1 MRVCVVGAGFAG
13 LAAAAALADGGVE
26 PLVLEARERVGG
38 RVHSRRL
45 GNGAV
50 VELGAEFVERDQQA
64 MAAAAGR
71 LGLELV
77 PTGMAYGDRE
87 PRGGIGVDRA
97 TLHAELGRLQR
108 LLADRAGPPT
118 DRGATLEPPGPPTDR
133 GATLEPP
140 GPPTD
145 RGATASLLEP
155 PGPPGGGSVAA
166 VLAALPLHPGAREA
180 IAARLQV
187 SAAQPVEELAADVLD
202 HAGSTFSTRE
212 SVRVGGGN
220 QRIAERLAARL
231 PGAVHLGV
239 PVEAVAWS
247 EASVRV
253 TAGGGVLEA
262 DACLLT
268 APASVT
274 GRVRFQPPLPAWKAA
289 ALGRVVYGHAA
300 KLSVPLRRA
309 VPPSAVLS
317 VPDRFWT
324 WTARG
329 AGGAVQPVV
338 SAFAGSAPALA
349 RLGVAAGPATWL
361 ERLHALRPDLDLDQA
376 GAVLSTWDDDPWVG
390 AAYSTRGLGVDPGD
404 AELLVRPVGRLH
416 FAGEHTAG
424 RWAGL
429 MEGALRS
436 GARAAAELLA
446 ARVA

>member
-13 LAAAAALADGGVE
+13 LAAAAALADRGVE

-45 GNGAV
+45 PNGAV
-50 VELGAEFVERDQQA
+50 AELGAEFVERDQQA
-64 MAAAAGR
+64 VVATAGR

-87 PRGGIGVDRA
+87 PRGGVGVDRA

-108 LLADRAGPPT
+108 LLAERRGTAQPGAPTGLPAGI
-118 DRGATLEPPGPPTDR
+118 EPP
-133 GATLEPP
+133 EPP
-140 GPPTD
+140 P
-145 RGATASLLEP
+145 RGR
-155 PGPPGGGSVAA
+155 SVAA
-166 VLAALPLHPGAREA
+166 VLAGLPLHPGAREA

-187 SAAQPVEELAADVLD
+187 SAALPVDQLAAAVLD

-239 PVEAVAWS
+239 PVEKVAWS
-247 EASVRV
+247 DASVRV
-253 TAGGGVLEA
+253 TARGGVLDA
-262 DACLLT
+262 DACVL
-268 APASVT
+268 AVPASVT
-274 GRVRFQPPLPAWKAA
+274 GRMRFQPPLPGWKTE

-300 KLSVPLRRA
+300 KLFVPLRR
-309 VPPSAVLS
+309 VPPPSAVLS
-317 VPDRFWT
+317 VPDHYWT

-329 AGGAVQPVV
+329 DQAGAVQPLV

-349 RLGVAAGPATWL
+349 RLGVTAGPATWL
-361 ERLHALRPDLDLDQA
+361 GRLRALRPDLDLEET
-376 GAVLSTWDDDPWVG
+376 GTVLSTWDDDPWVG
-390 AAYSTRGLGVDPGD
+390 AAYSTRPLAFDPAD
-404 AELLVRPVGRLH
+404 AELLARPVGPLH

-424 RWAGL
+424 PWAGL

-436 GARAAAELLA
+436 GAGAAAGLLA
-446 ARVA
+446 ARVG

>member
-26 PLVLEARERVGG
+26 PLVLEARQRVGG

-45 GNGAV
+45 DNGAV
-50 VELGAEFVERDQQA
+50 AELGAEFVERDQQA
-64 MAAAAGR
+64 LVEAAGR

-97 TLHAELGRLQR
+97 TLHAELARLPR
-108 LLADRAGPPT
+108 LLAEDRASAGPPADRAGP
-118 DRGATLEPPGPPTDR
+118 EPPGALP
-133 GATLEPP
+133 
-140 GPPTD
+140 
-145 RGATASLLEP
+145 
-155 PGPPGGGSVAA
+155 GGSVAA
-166 VLAALPLHPGAREA
+166 VLAGLPLHPGAREA

-187 SAAQPVEELAADVLD
+187 SAALPVDQLAAAVLD
-202 HAGSTFSTRE
+202 HAGATFSTRE

-231 PGAVHLGV
+231 PGAVHLGI

-247 EASVRV
+247 DASVRV
-253 TAGGGVLEA
+253 TAGGGVLDA
-262 DACLLT
+262 DACVLAL
-268 APASVT
+268 PASVT
-274 GRVRFQPPLPAWKAA
+274 GRVRFDPPLPGWKTQ

-300 KLSVPLRRA
+300 KLFVPLRQ
-309 VPPSAVLS
+309 VPPPSAVLG
-317 VPDRFWT
+317 VPDHFWT

-329 AGGAVQPVV
+329 DQAGAVQPLV

-349 RLGVAAGPATWL
+349 RLQVAAGPATWL
-361 ERLHALRPDLDLDQA
+361 GRLRALRPDLDLEES
-376 GAVLSTWDDDPWVG
+376 GTVLSTWDDDPWVG
-390 AAYSTRGLGVDPGD
+390 AAYSTRGLAFDPAD
-404 AELLVRPVGRLH
+404 AELLARPVGPFH

-424 RWAGL
+424 PWAGL

-436 GARAAAELLA
+436 GARAAADLLA
-446 ARVA
+446 ARAA